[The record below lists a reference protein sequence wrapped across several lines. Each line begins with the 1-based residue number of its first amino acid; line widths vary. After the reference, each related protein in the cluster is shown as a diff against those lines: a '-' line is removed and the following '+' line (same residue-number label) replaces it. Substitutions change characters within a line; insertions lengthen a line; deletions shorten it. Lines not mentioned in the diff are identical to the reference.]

1 MKLNRNVTI
10 TSFRVAYLDLKF
22 HAKIYGN
29 LLHAQYCIL
38 YFYTSN
44 VLEFEYWF
52 DAYSH
57 SNFVHARSGNSDSAF
72 FYKLKMN
79 GKNYQC
85 KICILNVRFYH
96 FLFSRLID
104 SNDPKN
110 NNAFHMHNIE
120 HLNTL
125 CLNLLYGGPIFWRKQ
140 FCFINIF
147 ITLLSIT

>member
-10 TSFRVAYLDLKF
+10 SRYEVSFKDLWKPVA
-22 HAKIYGN
+22 
-29 LLHAQYCIL
+29 CPIL
-38 YFYTSN
+38 YFVFYTSY

-140 FCFINIF
+140 FCFISIF
-147 ITLLSIT
+147 ITLLSISNVTDIFK